1 MEKIVIGIF
10 PNLEKDK
17 VQKQMASLMAFCRAN
32 NIDILLPRD
41 IASQYG
47 MESYCVKEEES
58 MRKMDAAVSLGGDGT
73 LLRMARYM
81 APLNIP
87 VMGVNFGRL
96 GFLTEVELPQMQ
108 SAFLKIRDRDY
119 TLENRGMLHV
129 QVLENGKVA
138 AEAHALNDLVLA
150 KGYVSQMTRLQVKI
164 AGEISAN
171 YPSDGLI
178 IATATGSTAYSLS
191 AGGPIVYPG
200 LEVAIL
206 TPICAHALH
215 TRPIVI
221 PLKDKIE
228 ISVMP
233 PFEEISLSADGVIIK
248 SIKENDVVVVD
259 ASPCFAK
266 FIRTSPAS
274 YYATWQTRLLRGEDT
289 TNF

>member
-1 MEKIVIGIF
+1 MKKIVIGIF

-17 VQKQMASLMAFCRAN
+17 VQKQMGPLMAFCRAN

-41 IASQYG
+41 IAPQYG
-47 MESYCVKEEES
+47 MDSYCVKEEES

>member
-1 MEKIVIGIF
+1 MNKKVVGIF
-10 PNLEKDK
+10 PNLEKK
-17 VQKQMASLMAFCRAN
+17 SVQEQMLPLVNFCRAN
-32 NIDILLPRD
+32 DIELLLPRD
-41 IASQYG
+41 ISAQYNLG
-47 MESYCVKEEES
+47 DYCVKDVES
-58 MRKMDAAVSLGGDGT
+58 MKKMDVAVSLGGDGT
-73 LLRMARYM
+73 LLRMARYA

-108 SAFLKIRDRDY
+108 EAFLKIRDGAY
-119 TLENRGMLHV
+119 KLENRGML
-129 QVLENGKVA
+129 QVKVFEDGKVVA
-138 AEAHALNDLVLA
+138 KAHALNDLVLA

-164 AGEISAN
+164 GGEISAN

-215 TRPIVI
+215 TRPLVI
-221 PLKDKIE
+221 PLQDKIE

-248 SIKENDVVVVD
+248 SIKENDTVLVE
-259 ASPCFAK
+259 ASPCFAQ
-266 FIRTSPAS
+266 FIRTNPIP
-274 YYATWQTRLLRGEDT
+274 YYATWQKRLLRGEDT
-289 TNF
+289 TKF

>member
-1 MEKIVIGIF
+1 MKKIVIGIF
-10 PNLEKDK
+10 PNLEKK
-17 VQKQMASLMAFCRAN
+17 SVQEQMWPVINFCREN
-32 NIDILLPRD
+32 DIDLLLPKD
-41 IASQYG
+41 IAQQYQAG
-47 MESYCVKEEES
+47 GYCVNDEES
-58 MRKMDAAVSLGGDGT
+58 MKKMDAAVSLGGDGT
-73 LLRMARYM
+73 LLRMARFA

-108 SAFLKIRDRDY
+108 EAFLKIKTGAYSVEKRS
-119 TLENRGMLHV
+119 MLKV
-129 QVLENGKVA
+129 QVFKEGKVVA
-138 AEAHALNDLVLA
+138 QAHALNDLVLA

-164 AGEISAN
+164 GGEISAN

-215 TRPIVI
+215 TRPLVI
-221 PLKDKIE
+221 PLQEKIE
-228 ISVMP
+228 ITVIP

-248 SIKENDVVVVD
+248 SIKEKDVVVVE
-259 ASPCFAK
+259 ASPCFAT
-266 FIRTSPAS
+266 FIRTNPVS
-274 YYATWQTRLLRGEDT
+274 YYATWQKRLLRSEDT
-289 TNF
+289 TKF

>member
-1 MEKIVIGIF
+1 MKKIFIGIF
-10 PNLEKDK
+10 PNLAKDR
-17 VQKQMASLMAFCRAN
+17 VQEQMASLMEFCRAN
-32 NIDILLPRD
+32 DIGILLPRD
-41 IASQYG
+41 IATQYG
-47 MESYCVKEEES
+47 TDSYCVKEEET
-58 MRKMDAAVSLGGDGT
+58 MKKMDVAVSLGGDGT
-73 LLRMARYM
+73 LLRMARYT

-108 SAFLKIRDRDY
+108 AAFLKIRNGEY

-129 QVLENGKVA
+129 QVFEEGKVV

-164 AGEISAN
+164 AGEVSAN

-215 TRPIVI
+215 TRPLVI

-248 SIKENDVVVVD
+248 SIKENDTVVIE

-266 FIRTSPAS
+266 FIRISPAS
-274 YYATWQTRLLRGEDT
+274 YYATWQCRLLRGEDT
-289 TNF
+289 TKF

>member
-1 MEKIVIGIF
+1 MNKKVVGIF
-10 PNLEKDK
+10 PNLEKK
-17 VQKQMASLMAFCRAN
+17 SVQEQMLPLVNFCRAN
-32 NIDILLPRD
+32 DIELLLPRD
-41 IASQYG
+41 IATQYNLG
-47 MESYCVKEEES
+47 EYCVKDVES
-58 MRKMDAAVSLGGDGT
+58 MKKMDIAVSLGGDGT
-73 LLRMARYM
+73 LLRMARYA

-108 SAFLKIRDRDY
+108 EAFLKIKAGAY
-119 TLENRGMLHV
+119 KLENRGML
-129 QVLENGKVA
+129 QVKVFEDGKVVA
-138 AEAHALNDLVLA
+138 KAHALNDLVLA

-164 AGEISAN
+164 GGEISAN

-215 TRPIVI
+215 TRPLVI
-221 PLKDKIE
+221 PLQDKIE

-248 SIKENDVVVVD
+248 SIKENDIVLVE
-259 ASPCFAK
+259 ASPCFAQ
-266 FIRTSPAS
+266 FIRTNPIS
-274 YYATWQTRLLRGEDT
+274 YYATWQKRLLRGEDT
-289 TNF
+289 TKF

>member
-1 MEKIVIGIF
+1 MEKKIIGIF
-10 PNLEKDK
+10 PNLEKK
-17 VQKQMASLMAFCRAN
+17 SVQEQMLPLVHFCREK
-32 NIDILLPRD
+32 NIELLLPRD
-41 IASQYG
+41 IAGQYG
-47 MESYCVKEEES
+47 LEAYCVKDVES
-58 MRKMDAAVSLGGDGT
+58 MKKMNFAVSLGGDGT
-73 LLRMARYM
+73 LLRMARYA

-108 SAFLKIRDRDY
+108 EAFLKIRDGAY
-119 TLENRGMLHV
+119 KLENRGMLHV
-129 QVLENGKVA
+129 KVFEDGKVVA
-138 AEAHALNDLVLA
+138 QADALNDLVLA

-164 AGEISAN
+164 GGEISAN

-200 LEVAIL
+200 LKVAIL

-215 TRPIVI
+215 TRPLVI
-221 PLKDKIE
+221 PLQDKIE

-248 SIKENDVVVVD
+248 SIKEHDIVTVE

-266 FIRTSPAS
+266 FIRTNPIS
-274 YYATWQTRLLRGEDT
+274 YYATWQKRLLRGEDT
-289 TNF
+289 TKF